1 MSRVIKNLL
10 KIDPYWV
17 HNYTWAGGWYD
28 RTGRIADQRAL
39 LRRATEIFPDAWQI
53 LSVPYF
59 SPLPE
64 HGNAQKIAA
73 FRNLIK
79 FDPTISLFYAW
90 LAASLLDAGLT
101 EEVGSLIESARQLDS
116 DHFLVKSLDMLYLT
130 YQGETSEA
138 LEIAEILAQPESPQR
153 SGSKDMAL
161 RTLAARALATD
172 GGAGLIPLYLSAY
185 PGLAAA
191 DLTRVVL
198 LTFQYRK
205 SGHLSA
211 ALDLAVLY
219 ERAGRSEKAE
229 SLLAAVEAELPYW
242 PRRGVWGIGV
252 ADAELHAI
260 RGDDAAAL
268 AALRRAAEDGWT
280 QLWWWYLD
288 HSPHFER
295 LRGTPEFSEIG
306 ADFAARAA
314 VPATEI
320 E

>member
-1 MSRVIKNLL
+1 MK
-10 KIDPYWV
+10 
-17 HNYTWAGGWYD
+17 
-28 RTGRIADQRAL
+28 RAV
-39 LRRATEIFPDAWQI
+39 EIFPDSWRIMLGPLI
-53 LSVPYF
+53 L
-59 SPLPE
+59 PLPE
-64 HGNAQKIAA
+64 DGNAQKIAA
-73 FRNLIK
+73 TRNFIK
-79 FDPTISLFYAW
+79 FNPKNAEGPAL
-90 LAASLLDAGLT
+90 LARVLLDAGET
-101 EEVGSLIESARQLDS
+101 EEVGSLIESAWQLNA
-116 DHFLVKSLDMLYLT
+116 DHSFVKATDMLYLT
-130 YQGETSEA
+130 YQGVISEA
-138 LEIAEILAQPESPQR
+138 SVIAEMLAQPESTLR
-153 SGSKDMAL
+153 AGSKGMAL
-161 RTLAARALATD
+161 RTLTTRALTTNGEAEV
-172 GGAGLIPLYLSAY
+172 IPLFLSAY

-191 DLTRVVL
+191 DLTGIVL
-198 LTFQYRK
+198 LTSQYRK

-242 PRRGVWGIGV
+242 PRRGFWGTGV

-268 AALRRAAEDGWT
+268 AALRQAAEDGWT

-306 ADFAARAA
+306 ADFAIRAA
-314 VPATEI
+314 VPATKI